1 MNIRSYQTQEV
12 RYYST
17 AEIEEGL
24 ARSNPRE
31 LQVVVIGAAL
41 HHEDAA
47 YVQSLCCSLATSD
60 HEELRGNAILGLG
73 HLARR
78 FRRLDEQ
85 QTRPLIES
93 GLIDPSEYV
102 RGQAWAAA
110 ADAAHFLGWT
120 IKGFEAE

>member
-1 MNIRSYQTQEV
+1 MLNYREV

-17 AEIEEGL
+17 AEVEEAL
-24 ARSNPRE
+24 VRSIPHE

-47 YVQSLCCSLATSD
+47 YVQSLCCSLANSS

-78 FRRLDEQ
+78 FRSLDKS
-85 QTRPLIES
+85 QTLPLIES

-110 ADAAHFLGWT
+110 EDATHFLGWA
-120 IKGFEAE
+120 IKGFEEA